1 MKRAPQQA
9 TQGLDV
15 ANDFTAGGAWVEH
28 LPDKAFASQTQG
40 ERTIP
45 AIGSVVF
52 AGQEVAG
59 DEFAEVLPKLKQCG
73 LAQALHRTAS
83 QGGEPGSEAREV
95 GGSHVGRHIYRPI
108 DTSATLLFMNAQ
120 LEQWQAEYARLKTR
134 LGKVGW
140 ISEGYAQNR
149 GPGAGGPCYQWTRK
163 VKGKTASVALS
174 KEQYEW
180 LQSAISNWRAMQRTI
195 KEMQRLAR
203 RVLFGTLPH
212 PPRRKKLGKKAL
224 GLI

>member
-1 MKRAPQQA
+1 
-9 TQGLDV
+9 
-15 ANDFTAGGAWVEH
+15 
-28 LPDKAFASQTQG
+28 
-40 ERTIP
+40 
-45 AIGSVVF
+45 
-52 AGQEVAG
+52 
-59 DEFAEVLPKLKQCG
+59 
-73 LAQALHRTAS
+73 
-83 QGGEPGSEAREV
+83 
-95 GGSHVGRHIYRPI
+95 
-108 DTSATLLFMNAQ
+108 MNPQ

-180 LQSAISNWRAMQRTI
+180 LQSALSNWREMQRTI
-195 KEMQRLAR
+195 KERQRLAR